1 MIFGVRR
8 LLFAGMLALTACA
21 AVRGG
26 PAPDQVPLVEP
37 VPGGRHA
44 ITYLTLTEAGPAEG
58 QTRAYFDG
66 RGAGRASVTFLAH
79 GAGTYGIS
87 ATCDGRARV
96 RQAEGEL
103 SVPAWIPAGQPV
115 ALRLQPG
122 ERGESLLDLAP
133 EVRDCALSIRPGGRR
148 GWVLD
153 LAREETA
160 LPRIAALDAPVEA
173 CTGGGEG
180 PLQRA
185 MMATGDLS
193 ATCPMQAGPMLFLA
207 DGAEALNA
215 RVEALTGRRL
225 SEEALETGDPDLPL
239 DFSNAPQLDLIYIN
253 YLNMNADFAGYLT
266 ARMLAWHA
274 ARGTIVRMMISD
286 VMLTDTDRALFEGL
300 AATYPTIEVQP
311 YRMPIEAARGFEGQ
325 FAHLHRVTH
334 VKLFATVA
342 REPGRSIALIGGRNI
357 HEGYFFPEPRDL
369 SDFPFLHQYDPD
381 EMRITGG
388 FTAYDDF
395 ELAFT
400 GDAQVRR
407 IVRQMGALW
416 HRDAETQAMLPPA
429 PGGGPVAAL
438 PEGSMRHFISVPY
451 ADGAAMEDWFARLID
466 AAQERIRIASPYL
479 NLTPE
484 IEAAFQRARA
494 RGVRVDVVATV
505 RVREATDFMVTGFN
519 RRFGNQE
526 GDWLNFYDYE
536 PGLRLMHTKLIVI
549 DDHLVVAGSVNL
561 NQRSFLHDLENGVV
575 VLDRG
580 LAARADRLI
589 QSYIDQGERVSPGQ
603 EMSGWMRF
611 LSRFGF
617 IERAF

>member
-1 MIFGVRR
+1 
-8 LLFAGMLALTACA
+8 MLALTACA
-21 AVRGG
+21 AVRSG
-26 PAPDQVPLVEP
+26 PAPEQVPLVTPE
-37 VPGGRHA
+37 PGGRHA
-44 ITYLTLTEAGPAEG
+44 ITYLTLTQAGPAPG
-58 QTRAYFDG
+58 QNRAYFDA
-66 RGAGRASVTFLAH
+66 RGAGRVSVTFLAH
-79 GAGTYGIS
+79 GPGAYGIS

-96 RQAEGEL
+96 RPAEGEL

-115 ALRLQPG
+115 ALRLAPG

-133 EVRDCALSIRPGGRR
+133 EVDACALAIRPGGRP

-153 LAREETA
+153 LAREESA

-173 CTGGGEG
+173 CVGGGEG

-185 MMATGDLS
+185 MMASGTLS
-193 ATCPMQAGPMLFLA
+193 ATCPMPAGPMRLLA
-207 DGAEALNA
+207 DGPEALNA

-225 SEEALETGDPDLPL
+225 SAAALAAGDPDLPL
-239 DFSNAPQLDLIYIN
+239 DFSNAPRLDLIYVN

-274 ARGTIVRMMISD
+274 ARGTVVRMMVSD
-286 VMLTDTDRALFEGL
+286 VMMTDADRALFEGL
-300 AATYPTIEVQP
+300 AATYPTVEVQP
-311 YRMPIEAARGFEGQ
+311 YRMPIDAARGFEGQ

-342 REPGRSIALIGGRNI
+342 REPGRSVAMIGGRNI

-369 SDFPFLHQYDPD
+369 SAFPFLHQYDPE

-395 ELAFT
+395 ELAFS

-429 PGGGPVAAL
+429 PGGGPVGAL

-451 ADGAAMEDWFARLID
+451 ADGAAMEDWFVGLID
-466 AAQERIRIASPYL
+466 AAQARIRIASPYL
-479 NLTPE
+479 NLTPG

-519 RRFGNQE
+519 RRFANLE
-526 GDWLNFYDYE
+526 GDWLNFFDYD
-536 PGLRLMHTKLIVI
+536 PQPRLMHTKLIVI

-575 VLDRG
+575 VLDRA
-580 LAARADRLI
+580 LAAQADRLI
-589 QSYIDQGERVSPGQ
+589 QSYIDRGERVPPGQ
-603 EMSGWMRF
+603 MLSGWMRF
-611 LSRFGF
+611 LSSFGF